1 MHLYIERKDDK
12 RMNKLFGI
20 LHYLGNVFSWIVT
33 GVTCVTAIYIIVFWG
48 TDVKLGVEIL
58 WQILL
63 VSAICALESLLLY
76 NEKREF
82 SKKEMLIRCFL
93 TFAFVDIT
101 VLTFGFYFHWFHFS
115 NWKMVLGMELC
126 IVAVFAAIIGVSS
139 LAGQKEA
146 DTMNK
151 KLKERDVK

>member
-1 MHLYIERKDDK
+1 
-12 RMNKLFGI
+12 MNKLFRI
-20 LHYLGNVFSWIVT
+20 LHYLWNVFSWIVT

-63 VSAICALESLLLY
+63 VSAICALGSLLLY

-82 SKKEMLIRCFL
+82 SKKEMMFRYFL
-93 TFAFVDIT
+93 TFAYVNII
-101 VLTFGFYFHWFHFS
+101 VLTCGFYFQWFYLS
-115 NWKMVLGMELC
+115 NWKMVAGMELC
-126 IVAVFAAIIGVSS
+126 IIAVFGVTMGIGV
-139 LAGQKEA
+139 LAAQKEA

>member
-1 MHLYIERKDDK
+1 
-12 RMNKLFGI
+12 MNKLFGI

-101 VLTFGFYFHWFHFS
+101 VLTCGFYFHWFRFS

-126 IVAVFAAIIGVSS
+126 IVAVFAAIIGLSS